1 MSQGCGLPGDPP
13 GAQAKPAVMSAPG
26 QVVIDAA
33 FATTLKVKYDM
44 KSLKEIKKVLLKQLS
59 RIPSDNGF
67 TKFNRKC

>member
-13 GAQAKPAVMSAPG
+13 GAQAESAMMSAPG

-44 KSLKEIKKVLLKQLS
+44 KSLKEIKKFS
-59 RIPSDNGF
+59 
-67 TKFNRKC
+67 